1 MQAVSDADFK
11 TTVLESPLPVL
22 VDFWAPWCGP
32 CRSVAPHLEALD
44 QELGDR
50 LRIVK
55 VNVDENQ
62 GIAGSLGIRSI
73 PTLVVFKDGQPVQGA
88 VGALSTAELRELVDP
103 HL

>member
-1 MQAVSDADFK
+1 
-11 TTVLESPLPVL
+11 
-22 VDFWAPWCGP
+22 
-32 CRSVAPHLEALD
+32 VAPHLEALD

-62 GIAGSLGIRSI
+62 AIAGSLGIRSI

-88 VGALSTAELRELVDP
+88 VGALSKAELRELVDP